1 MTWVDA
7 PPARRYG
14 VAVLILLLGVA
25 LRLLLPIDARVSYL
39 VSYPAVLL
47 VFYLCGGGPGLMAIA
62 MATVAGYCVYTLPPW
77 SGAPLA
83 IGLWS
88 TGAFVA
94 TSLLAGWIVVRL
106 HRSTRSAIDRVVD
119 LRATEQQL
127 REVIGDLSE
136 MILRFR
142 ADGTVLFVNDAYC
155 RMFGVDR
162 SQVIGQ
168 PWQPVVVPED
178 LPDVE
183 ARIAALTVAEP
194 SVSVEYRYI
203 GAAGEVHWGQ
213 FINRASFDEAGALHE
228 VQVVGRDITERKALE
243 ARLAEAHAR
252 LQDLYDHA
260 PVGYYSLD
268 ASGRFVEINA
278 TALRWFGCTK
288 EELIGRLGSR
298 DFFDERGRAEFD
310 RQFLR
315 FLAEGRVEGL
325 EFEVL
330 GRQGERRLVSISAT
344 ALRDAEGRLVRS
356 RTVMNDI
363 TAQRQAEELAA
374 RDRLQAARL
383 DAENC
388 ALKDAG
394 RVKSQ
399 FLASVSHELRTP
411 LNGVLGL
418 TYLLRVGAV
427 KSDSAK
433 FGDYLDKIDRSGRQL
448 LGLIEAMLDAA
459 RLEAGKFSFAPVRVD
474 IAELVNDTA
483 GAYATAARAQGIT
496 LEVSV
501 DPRLGEATLDP
512 LRFTQAL
519 GGYLSNAIQ
528 FSAGRGRVRVT
539 AAPEPPGAF
548 RVTVSDEGP
557 GIPKETLPN
566 LFQPFTQLD
575 SGWDRSVGGAGLGL
589 ALVRR
594 LVEAQGGAV
603 WAHSVVGEGSQFGLT
618 LPLGAHALP

>member
-7 PPARRYG
+7 PPVKRYG
-14 VAVLILLLGVA
+14 AAVLILLLGMA

-47 VFYLCGGGPGLMAIA
+47 VFYLCGGGPGLMAVA
-62 MATVAGYCVYTLPPW
+62 AATAAGCYVYTLPPW
-77 SGAPLA
+77 SGATLA
-83 IGLWS
+83 IGVWS

-94 TSLLAGWIVVRL
+94 TSLLAGWIVLRL
-106 HRSTRSAIDRVVD
+106 HRSTRSAIDRMID

-136 MILRFR
+136 FILRFR
-142 ADGTVLFVNDAYC
+142 ADGTVLFVNDVYC
-155 RMFGVDR
+155 RMVGLDR
-162 SQVIGQ
+162 IQVIGQ
-168 PWQPVVVPED
+168 PWQPAVLPED
-178 LPDVE
+178 LPMVE
-183 ARIAALTVAEP
+183 ARIASLTVAQP
-194 SVSVEYRYI
+194 SVTVENRFV
-203 GAAGEVHWGQ
+203 GAGGEVRWGQ
-213 FINRASFDEAGALHE
+213 FINRATFDEAGALRE

-260 PVGYYSLD
+260 PIGYYSLD

-278 TALRWFGCTK
+278 TALRWFGCTR
-288 EELIGRLGSR
+288 EEAIGRLGSR
-298 DFFDERGRAEFD
+298 DFFDERGREVFEQ
-310 RQFLR
+310 QFQR
-315 FLAEGRVEGL
+315 FLAAGKVEGL
-325 EFEVL
+325 ELEVL

-344 ALRDAEGRLVRS
+344 ALRDDEGRLVRS
-356 RTVMNDI
+356 RTVMHDI
-363 TAQRQAEELAA
+363 TAQRQAEQVAA
-374 RDRLQAARL
+374 HDRLQAARL
-383 DAENC
+383 DAENR
-388 ALKDAG
+388 ALRDAG

-399 FLASVSHELRTP
+399 FLANVSHELRTP

-418 TYLLRVGAV
+418 THLLRVGSV

-459 RLEAGKFSFAPVRVD
+459 RLEAGKFSFAPVPVD
-474 IAELVNDTA
+474 LAVLVNDTVR
-483 GAYATAARAQGIT
+483 AYADAARAQGVA
-496 LEVSV
+496 LEVAV

-519 GGYLSNAIQ
+519 GGFLSNAIQ
-528 FSAGRGRVRVT
+528 FSPPGGRVAVM
-539 AAPEPPGAF
+539 AAPDHPGAF
-548 RVTVSDEGP
+548 RVAVSDEGP
-557 GIPKETLPN
+557 GIPKDDLPN

-575 SGWDRSVGGAGLGL
+575 SGWDRSVGGTGLGL

-603 WAHSVVGEGSQFGLT
+603 WVHSVEGEGSQFSLM
-618 LPLGAHALP
+618 LPLVAHPRP